1 MYIFI
6 KFYTVLLFI
15 HDLIECV
22 ISTYLCM
29 VCSKGIHVC
38 QNEKQRFCE
47 SELQSHPPP
56 CQCDQYFA
64 QTSYARC
71 PLIMIFQNNIS
82 FLNCLGRFFLLF
94 KTTQG
99 FFFKKNVFD
108 VNCFTIVHS
117 GRVL

>member
-6 KFYTVLLFI
+6 EFYTVLLFI

-56 CQCDQYFA
+56 HVNV
-64 QTSYARC
+64 
-71 PLIMIFQNNIS
+71 INI
-82 FLNCLGRFFLLF
+82 LRKRLM
-94 KTTQG
+94 Q
-99 FFFKKNVFD
+99 D
-108 VNCFTIVHS
+108 V
-117 GRVL
+117 L